1 MGRDPNT
8 DGLAKLNEIS
18 ESFAESNKILLAM
31 QNTVETNCA
40 KIDTQAEEFLKGIS
54 KKIEEFQGEVKNMET
69 ENAETQGNLKK
80 NIEDA
85 KDNIK
90 KERDGITTKEADII
104 EVINVLNRLKNL
116 AQDELAG
123 KYKLETEMKNYT
135 IVNNHGVSFIQRSNF
150 KQELKG
156 IMANTEATGKSLISS
171 LILMTSLDDGH
182 YADPKSVQ
190 KILDVLDKII
200 KRNEEKKNN
209 LQSDFVKNT
218 KEYREMI
225 ENSLDLLENMKES
238 AIKAEFNVSNNHKM
252 MAMYNQDIAYLNKVT
267 GRRVSSQKFK
277 NEICAKQKALA
288 TANLKKYAASQQKI
302 AEIKNA
308 IA

>member
-1 MGRDPNT
+1 MGNIFAILLFAFNAVNTTKKVTHYDEIVNSFAQIRDPNT

-80 NIEDA
+80 NIQEQKDEVKKIEDA

-104 EVINVLNRLKNL
+104 EGINVLNRLKNL

-156 IMANTEATGKSLISS
+156 IMANTEATGESLISS

-209 LQSDFVKNT
+209 LQTNFVKIT

-225 ENSLDLLENMKES
+225 ENSLDLLENLKES
-238 AIKAEFNVSNNHKM
+238 SIKAELMSP
-252 MAMYNQDIAYLNKVT
+252 III
-267 GRRVSSQKFK
+267 RS
-277 NEICAKQKALA
+277 
-288 TANLKKYAASQQKI
+288 
-302 AEIKNA
+302 
-308 IA
+308 

>member
-1 MGRDPNT
+1 MGIKLKMKKAINIFAILLFAFNAVNTTKKVTHYDEIVNSFAQIRDPNT

-31 QNTVETNCA
+31 QNIVETNCA

-54 KKIEEFQGEVKNMET
+54 KKIEEFQGEVKNMES

-80 NIEDA
+80 NIQEQ
-85 KDNIK
+85 KDEVK
-90 KERDGITTKEADII
+90 II

-209 LQSDFVKNT
+209 FQSDFVKNT

-225 ENSLDLLENMKES
+225 ENSLDLLENLKES
-238 AIKAEFNVSNNHKM
+238 SIKAELMSP
-252 MAMYNQDIAYLNKVT
+252 III
-267 GRRVSSQKFK
+267 RS
-277 NEICAKQKALA
+277 
-288 TANLKKYAASQQKI
+288 
-302 AEIKNA
+302 
-308 IA
+308 